1 MPPRLIQLLLALG
14 GDPAPIPLALARLL
28 ESRGAARPLPL
39 EPLGSQLLSRTRRLF
54 CHRQAPRLLLL
65 GSALRGELLREPP
78 ALAPLRL
85 VGLRRGDGLLQL
97 LLCPRALRGS
107 GEGSLPGGGG
117 AKVECLAA
125 AHTQLQAHSASLQLE
140 PRDNLGRGGGR
151 GDGLGG
157 DR

>member
-1 MPPRLIQLLLALG
+1 MLQPRVLVLELLCPALRLCPRRHGARIGTAHLSVRLPPRLIQLLLALG

-97 LLCPRALRGS
+97 LLCPRARRGS
-107 GEGSLPGGGG
+107 GEGALPGGGW
-117 AKVECLAA
+117 C
-125 AHTQLQAHSASLQLE
+125 QS
-140 PRDNLGRGGGR
+140 
-151 GDGLGG
+151 
-157 DR
+157 